1 MVEIRATHGVKRKLS
16 DGDCELR
23 CHQRQTVFNISLC
36 KLQRN
41 SCASE
46 PVLCRT
52 VLIANTVKL
61 IEREIEEERKICG
74 EPEFGCVSNEQTV
87 CRTVLARPERTASIE
102 LDVNPCH
109 TPSRQS
115 NDSSSKLVD
124 FEFELGMLGEKI
136 AEELEFQVH
145 RLGESGDRQRT
156 LNNFTSEENRSF
168 TLDSSTKKLDQ
179 TRAAEASY
187 RQDFERDLIAASNL
201 LGLELNEEVVF
212 SDVDVSLYDFDL
224 GTSTLPVEIE
234 ELCANAFNICH
245 SVSRCGESLKLE
257 RASEH
262 LFDDLDQVMQILVG
276 S

>member
-1 MVEIRATHGVKRKLS
+1 MVESRATHGVKRKLS

-23 CHQRQTVFNISLC
+23 CHQRQTVFNISIC

-41 SCASE
+41 SCSSE

-61 IEREIEEERKICG
+61 IEREIEEERKIYG
-74 EPEFGCVSNEQTV
+74 EPEFGSVSNEQTV
-87 CRTVLARPERTASIE
+87 CRTELARPERIATIE

-124 FEFELGMLGEKI
+124 FEFELNMLGEKI
-136 AEELEFQVH
+136 AEELELQAH
-145 RLGESGDRQRT
+145 RLGESDDRQRM
-156 LNNFTSEENRSF
+156 LNNFTSSEENRSCN
-168 TLDSSTKKLDQ
+168 DNSTKKMDQ
-179 TRAAEASY
+179 TRVAESSY

-262 LFDDLDQVMQILVG
+262 SFDDLDQVMQILVG